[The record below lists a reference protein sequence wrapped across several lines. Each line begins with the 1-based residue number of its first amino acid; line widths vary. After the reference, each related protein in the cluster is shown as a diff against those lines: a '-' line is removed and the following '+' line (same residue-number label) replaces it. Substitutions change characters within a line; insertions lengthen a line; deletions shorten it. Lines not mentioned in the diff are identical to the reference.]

1 MKRFLLLEHFFN
13 SALLFIS
20 RTWASLCKKI
30 TLFDSKGEAIAY
42 IDTSDEL
49 TIYLWD
55 GDPVAYLYDYD
66 HIYGF
71 NGKHL
76 GWFIDGIVWDNKGN
90 VVGFIE
96 CKQLVSNLEL

>member
-1 MKRFLLLEHFFN
+1 MKRKLYLAIAFASLLG
-13 SALLFIS
+13 ALLPAEQTQA
-20 RTWASLCKKI
+20 REI

-55 GDPVAYLYDYD
+55 GDPVAYLYDD
-66 HIYGF
+66 HVYGF

-76 GWFIDGIVWDNKGN
+76 G
-90 VVGFIE
+90 
-96 CKQLVSNLEL
+96 